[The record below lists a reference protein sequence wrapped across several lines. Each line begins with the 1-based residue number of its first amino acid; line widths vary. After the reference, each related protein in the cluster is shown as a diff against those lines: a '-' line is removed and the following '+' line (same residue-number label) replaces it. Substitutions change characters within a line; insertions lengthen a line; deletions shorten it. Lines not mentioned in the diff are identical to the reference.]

1 MAITVTGSNG
11 HSVSIDLSA
20 TQNMLIAKQ
29 LAAVISSS
37 SAGLEKYQSIGTS
50 TFSSPD
56 TVSLMAGTTTALPS
70 TSVQGSTGA
79 SLFIGGMGS
88 SSVAGASVLAG
99 LGNSTLEGGLG
110 SKPFTLAQGVASLNG
125 GLGKD
130 VINFVTG
137 KVAGT
142 EVLVDFAK
150 GATPAVKIDALT
162 PGQAVGGTT
171 ITLSDATKI
180 TFQAAVLHTPT
191 IH

>member
-1 MAITVTGSNG
+1 MAITVTGSHGNG
-11 HSVSIDLSA
+11 VLIDLSS

-29 LAAVISSS
+29 LAVVISSS
-37 SAGLEKYQSIGTS
+37 SISLENYQLAGTS
-50 TFSSPD
+50 TFSNPD

-70 TSVQGSTGA
+70 ASVHGGTGT
-79 SLFIGGMGS
+79 SLFIAGAGS
-88 SSVAGASVLAG
+88 SSVTGVSTLAS

-110 SKPFTLAQGVASLNG
+110 KPFTLVQGIASLNG

-130 VINFVTG
+130 VIDFVTG
-137 KVAGT
+137 KAVGA
-142 EVLVDFAK
+142 EVLVDFTKA
-150 GATPAVKIDALT
+150 ATPTVKIDAFT
-162 PGQAVGGTT
+162 PGQVLGGTT

>member
-1 MAITVTGSNG
+1 MAVTVTGSNG

-20 TQNMLIAKQ
+20 TQNMLVAKQ
-29 LAAVISSS
+29 LAVVISSS
-37 SAGLEKYQSIGTS
+37 SIGLEKYQPTGTS
-50 TFSSPD
+50 MFSSPD
-56 TVSLMAGTTTALPS
+56 TVSLMAGTITALPS
-70 TSVQGSTGA
+70 ASVQGGTGA
-79 SLFIGGMGS
+79 SLFIGGTGS
-88 SSVAGASVLAG
+88 STMAGASVLAG

-110 SKPFTLAQGVASLNG
+110 KPFILAQGAASLNG

-137 KVAGT
+137 KTAGT

-150 GATPAVKIDALT
+150 VATPAVKIDT
-162 PGQAVGGTT
+162 FTSGQAVGGTT

-180 TFQAAVLHTPT
+180 TFQAAALHTPT

>member
-70 TSVQGSTGA
+70 ASVQGGTGA
-79 SLFIGGMGS
+79 SLFIGGVGS
-88 SSVAGASVLAG
+88 SSVAEASVLAG

-110 SKPFTLAQGVASLNG
+110 KPFTLAQGIASLNG

-130 VINFVTG
+130 VIDFVSG
-137 KVAGT
+137 KAAGA
-142 EVLVDFAK
+142 EVLVDFTKA
-150 GATPAVKIDALT
+150 ATPAVKIDALT
-162 PGQAVGGTT
+162 PGQAIGGTT

>member
-70 TSVQGSTGA
+70 ASVQGGTGA
-79 SLFIGGMGS
+79 SLFIGGVGS
-88 SSVAGASVLAG
+88 SSVAEASVLAG

-110 SKPFTLAQGVASLNG
+110 KPFTLAQGIASLNG

-130 VINFVTG
+130 VIDFVSG
-137 KVAGT
+137 KAAGA
-142 EVLVDFAK
+142 EVLVDFTKA
-150 GATPAVKIDALT
+150 ATPAVKIDALT
-162 PGQAVGGTT
+162 PGQVVGGTT

>member
-1 MAITVTGSNG
+1 MAVTVTGSNG
-11 HSVSIDLSA
+11 HSVSIGLSA

-29 LAAVISSS
+29 LAGVISSS
-37 SAGLEKYQSIGTS
+37 SIGLEKYQPTETS

-56 TVSLMAGTTTALPS
+56 TVSLMAGTTSALPS
-70 TSVQGSTGA
+70 ASLQGGTGA
-79 SLFIGGMGS
+79 PLFIGGTGS
-88 SSVAGASVLAG
+88 STMTGASVLAG

-110 SKPFTLAQGVASLNG
+110 KPFVLAQGAASLSG

-137 KVAGT
+137 QAAGT
-142 EVLVDFAK
+142 EVLVDFVKRAI
-150 GATPAVKIDALT
+150 PAVKIDTLA

-180 TFQAAVLHTPT
+180 TFQAAALHTPT